1 MNPLTQ
7 DQLAA
12 VERAADDVD
21 RYHGCVALMRRRR
34 DVADWSIWELVVVQ
48 GLPVRRAAD
57 VLHLKRGLVRMAIG
71 RVTAQLKDD
80 PGTDPVEPVLQL
92 YPPLTWEE
100 NGLR

>member
-1 MNPLTQ
+1 MDPLSQ

-48 GLPVRRAAD
+48 GLPVRRAAV

-80 PGTDPVEPVLQL
+80 PGTELAEPALQL
-92 YPPLTWEE
+92 YPPLSWQK
-100 NGLR
+100 

>member
-21 RYHGCVALMRRRR
+21 RYHGCVALMHRRR

-48 GLPVRRAAD
+48 GLPVRRAAV

-71 RVTAQLKDD
+71 RVSAQLKED
-80 PGTDPVEPVLQL
+80 PCTGLAEPAPQL
-92 YPPLTWEE
+92 YPPLTWEDNE
-100 NGLR
+100 LR

>member
-1 MNPLTQ
+1 MNPLSQ
-7 DQLAA
+7 DQVAA

-48 GLPVRRAAD
+48 GVPVRRAAD

-71 RVTAQLKDD
+71 RVSAQLKDD
-80 PGTDPVEPVLQL
+80 PAPELVQPAPQL
-92 YPPLTWEE
+92 YPPLSWEE
-100 NGLR
+100 NELR

>member
-7 DQLAA
+7 DQVAA

-21 RYHGCVALMRRRR
+21 RYHGCVALMRQRR

-48 GLPVRRAAD
+48 GVPVRRAASI
-57 VLHLKRGLVRMAIG
+57 LSLKRGLVRMALG

-80 PGTDPVEPVLQL
+80 DGTELAEPALQL
-92 YPPLTWEE
+92 YPPLTWED
-100 NGLR
+100 NGRR